1 MVIGQWFLST
11 CDSEMPGVEY
21 NQQVSV
27 FHPPVLQSPSLVQLA
42 EYQFVQK
49 RRRRA
54 VRSQKSIQMA
64 ILEACRTPTVQ
75 HWIMVKARLG
85 YDTFWKHM
93 NLLASKGMIVTTN
106 DGYKTLYSVNQKG
119 LVFLEELETIQP

>member
-1 MVIGQWFLST
+1 MDFILLRSAMTNAELS
-11 CDSEMPGVEY
+11 
-21 NQQVSV
+21 QQMTV
-27 FHPPVLQSPSLVQLA
+27 FSSPVAGGSAPSMTGA
-42 EYQFVQK
+42 YAPAQK
-49 RRRRA
+49 RHRRA

-93 NLLASKGMIVTTN
+93 NTLASNEMISTSN

-119 LVFLEELETIQP
+119 LALLEELEMDQA

>member
-1 MVIGQWFLST
+1 MQI
-11 CDSEMPGVEY
+11 
-21 NQQVSV
+21 
-27 FHPPVLQSPSLVQLA
+27 
-42 EYQFVQK
+42 
-49 RRRRA
+49 
-54 VRSQKSIQMA
+54 A

-93 NLLASKGMIVTTN
+93 NTLASNGMIVTTN

-119 LVFLEELETIQP
+119 LVFLQELEISQA